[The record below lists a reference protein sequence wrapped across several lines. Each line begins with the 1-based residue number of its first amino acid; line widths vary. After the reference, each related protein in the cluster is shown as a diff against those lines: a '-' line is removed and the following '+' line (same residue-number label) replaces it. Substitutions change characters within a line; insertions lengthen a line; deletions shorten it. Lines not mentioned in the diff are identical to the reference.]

1 MSSSLEISDSGRF
14 SGQMPARAPEKAS
27 NFEQTCSLLSQ
38 YLKEKGTFGDLSLG
52 MTRGPDS
59 NGVPETSPQTA
70 TTTMNLFP
78 VAKNSG
84 DVSTRNTGPMMSRN
98 LTSMEL
104 FPQKSGSVMEEV
116 TKKVDSSVNK
126 SEPETAQMTIFYA
139 GQVIVLNDLPADKAK
154 EIMLLASNGSSH
166 NLGAYASMPVQKPI
180 QPTNL
185 VATNSST
192 PVQKPIQPTNLVPT
206 NSSIVSN
213 IGTNMAQ
220 ERVQQPPKP
229 IVADMP
235 KIARKASLT
244 RFLEKRKD
252 RITARA
258 PYETSNSTAFPPKL
272 AQSKSWLGLAA
283 QSPVQFEGQM
293 Y

>member
-1 MSSSLEISDSGRF
+1 
-14 SGQMPARAPEKAS
+14 
-27 NFEQTCSLLSQ
+27 
-38 YLKEKGTFGDLSLG
+38 
-52 MTRGPDS
+52 
-59 NGVPETSPQTA
+59 
-70 TTTMNLFP
+70 
-78 VAKNSG
+78 
-84 DVSTRNTGPMMSRN
+84 
-98 LTSMEL
+98 MEL

-258 PYETSNSTAFPPKL
+258 PYETSNSTAFPPKP